1 MKLNLTEENFDIELK
16 KMLNNIESIK
26 ADVDLYEIAVEE
38 QMANKETN

>member
-38 QMANKETN
+38 QVANKEIN

>member
-1 MKLNLTEENFDIELK
+1 MKLNLTEENFDVELK

-38 QMANKETN
+38 QMANKEIN

>member
-38 QMANKETN
+38 QMANKEIN

>member
-26 ADVDLYEIAVEE
+26 ADVDLYGVVVEE
-38 QMANKETN
+38 QLTNTQE